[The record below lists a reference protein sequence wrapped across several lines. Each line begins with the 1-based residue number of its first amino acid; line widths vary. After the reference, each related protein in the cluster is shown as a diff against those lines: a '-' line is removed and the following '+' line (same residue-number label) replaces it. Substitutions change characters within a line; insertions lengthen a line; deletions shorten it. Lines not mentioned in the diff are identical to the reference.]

1 MQPIIK
7 ILIEMKKKGW
17 WKLFVYCNI
26 YFDIIDIIVS
36 SETLYQQGIGFAI
49 LCGL

>member
-1 MQPIIK
+1 MRIFVSIKSKYAAVIK

-26 YFDIIDIIVS
+26 YFDIIDIIV
-36 SETLYQQGIGFAI
+36 
-49 LCGL
+49 